1 MEPFAHLE
9 ALHFHTIL
17 EQLKEHA
24 ISRQAQEE
32 LMKLR
37 PIINEAVCRV
47 KNRETTSARALLDC
61 CGTPPLS
68 TMDSISAHL
77 HLAETGGMLLPAQ
90 LCEIVR
96 FAAACKRTS
105 DYLKRGEE
113 ASVLCTH
120 VAVYGRAFDDLSD
133 LRRRIEATVSEE
145 TVYDDASPTLRNL
158 RRQMNIIHNQIKE
171 KLNHILKTKKAYLAD
186 SYISIRGD
194 HYVLPV
200 LRRFRNE
207 FGGTVIEASGKGG
220 TLFMEP
226 TAIRSLQEELTTLTI
241 EEDAEVRRLLYV
253 LSGEVAEAGKAIRN
267 NASLMLQLDVIFA
280 KAKYSAALKA
290 HEAVIDSGR
299 TLCIRNGRHP
309 LLPAETCVPLNLTM
323 DEENDGVL
331 ITGPNT
337 GGKTLTI
344 KSVGLFCAMAQC
356 GLHIP
361 CDEGTV
367 IPLHD
372 RILCDIGD
380 SQSIS
385 QNLSTFSGHITNVI
399 SILQNASRD
408 SLVLLDELGSGTDPA
423 EGMGIALAVLQELWL
438 RGCRYM
444 VTTHDPQVKEYAAAS
459 PRVIAARMAFDR
471 ETLQPL
477 YRLEMGRTGE
487 SCALHIAQRLGMAQ
501 GLLDRAQ
508 GIVSRQGKTQP
519 NEHLKPVIPRPGSS
533 LMRQKEDRSAGIRQR
548 FAMGDSVV
556 ILPEGETGIVYQPA
570 NDQGEVIVQVK
581 GEKITVNHKRI
592 KLRIPASQLYP
603 EDYDFSIIFDTVS
616 NRKAAHQLSRKHDE
630 NAVIIHKEGTI
641 KEEKP

>member
-1 MEPFAHLE
+1 MEFSAHLE

-24 ISRQAQEE
+24 ISLKAQEE
-32 LMKLR
+32 LMNLR
-37 PIINEAVCRV
+37 PILNEAVCRV

-68 TMDSISAHL
+68 PTDSVSAHL
-77 HLAETGGMLLPAQ
+77 HQAETGGMLLPAQ

-96 FAAACKRTS
+96 FAAACRRTS

-113 ASVLCTH
+113 ASALCTQ
-120 VAVYGRAFDDLSD
+120 VAVYGRAFDDLSE
-133 LRRRIEATVSEE
+133 LRSRIESAVNEE

-158 RRQMNIIHNQIKE
+158 RRQMHLLHEQIKE
-171 KLNHILKTKKAYLAD
+171 KLNHILKTKKACLAD

-200 LRRFRNE
+200 LRRFKND

-226 TAIRSLQEELTTLTI
+226 TAIRSLQEELTSLTI
-241 EEDAEVRRLLYV
+241 EEDAEVRRILYV
-253 LSGEVAEAGKAIRN
+253 LSGEVADAGKAVRN
-267 NASLMLQLDVIFA
+267 NTGLMLQLDVIFA
-280 KAKYSAALKA
+280 KAKYSAALNA

-323 DEENDGVL
+323 DADNDGVL

-344 KSVGLFCAMAQC
+344 KAVGLFCAMAQS

-380 SQSIS
+380 SQSIT

-399 SILQNASRD
+399 DILQSASRD

-438 RGCRYM
+438 RGCRYL
-444 VTTHDPQVKEYAAAS
+444 VTTHDPQVKEYAAKT

-501 GLLDRAQ
+501 GLLERAQ
-508 GIVSRQGKTQP
+508 QIVTRQGETVP
-519 NEHLKPVIPRPGSS
+519 NDRLKPVIPRPGSS
-533 LMRQKEDRSAGIRQR
+533 LLRQKEGHVDEVRQR

-556 ILPEGETGIVYQPA
+556 VLPEGDTGIVYQPA
-570 NDQGEVIVQVK
+570 DDQGEMIVQVK
-581 GEKITVNHKRI
+581 GEKIAINHKRVR
-592 KLRIPASQLYP
+592 LRIPASQLYP

-630 NAVIIHKEGTI
+630 NAVIIHKKGNQ
-641 KEEKP
+641 EEN